1 MLAGRRFACHYFN
14 MQTVELAEAKL
25 RLGELVES
33 LTPGDEIVIEK
44 NHKPVARL
52 LPSGSSRKPRSLGEF
67 AGKFQPL
74 SQTEQ
79 DDLKLHDKVWCDPN
93 A

>member
-1 MLAGRRFACHYFN
+1 
-14 MQTVELAEAKL
+14 MQTVELVDAQT

-33 LTPGDEIVIEK
+33 LTHGNEIVIEK
-44 NHKPVARL
+44 NHRPVARL
-52 LPSGSSRKPRSLGEF
+52 LPTGLPKTFGKPRPLGEF

-74 SQTEQ
+74 SQAEQ
-79 DDLKLHDKVWCDPN
+79 NDLALHDKIWCDPD